1 MTIGPVRRGIRG
13 LSRVRGTAATK
24 RAGILVFLAVM
35 GPGVIT
41 GLAGNDAGGVA
52 TYTAAGADHGY
63 ALLWLLVLAS
73 LGLVVVQ
80 EMSVRMAVVTGKGL
94 SDLIRER
101 FGVRWTVLAMLA
113 LFIANGSNVIAEYAG
128 IGASLGLLGVP
139 LLVSVPVA
147 AVLIWGLIV
156 LLDYRTVERAL
167 LVMVLAFIAYPVT
180 AILIGPDWSEVARA
194 IASPNLP
201 AETGATLTAVALVG
215 TTITPYML
223 FYVQASIVDKGLDL
237 SSYPYVRLD
246 TWVGAALG
254 ALFAFFI
261 LIVAAAVLHPAG
273 VAADGAEDAARALA
287 PLAGP
292 AAGLLF
298 GVGLFGASLLGAVV
312 MPLSTSYAICEAFG
326 WESGISKRFSEAPI
340 FMGLV
345 TFLLAAGA
353 LAVVFVPQESLLTL
367 IVVSQAVNGLLL
379 PVILVFIL
387 RLAAD
392 RGIMGDAA
400 SGPLSR
406 IAGWAI
412 AGLVSVLSVAYIAA
426 TALGIGI

>member
-1 MTIGPVRRGIRG
+1 MT
-13 LSRVRGTAATK
+13 
-24 RAGILVFLAVM
+24 RARAVIFFAVM

-63 ALLWLLVLAS
+63 ALLWLLVLSS

-101 FGVRWTVLAMLA
+101 FGVRWTILAMLA

-128 IGASLGLLGVP
+128 IGASLGLLGIP
-139 LLVSVPVA
+139 PLVSIPVA
-147 AVLIWGLIV
+147 ALVIWGLIV

-167 LVMVLAFIAYPVT
+167 LVLVLAFIAYPVT
-180 AILIGPDWSEVARA
+180 AVLIGPDWGDVARA
-194 IASPNLP
+194 IASPTLP
-201 AETGATLTAVALVG
+201 AGAGAMLTAVALIG

-237 SSYPYVRLD
+237 AAYPYVRLD
-246 TWVGAALG
+246 TWVGGALG
-254 ALFAFFI
+254 GLFALFI

-298 GVGLFGASLLGAVV
+298 GIGLFGASLLGAVV

-379 PVILVFIL
+379 PIILVFIL

-392 RGIMGDAA
+392 RGIMGSAA
-400 SGPLSR
+400 SGPLGR
-406 IAGWAI
+406 IAGWGI
-412 AGLVSVLSVAYIAA
+412 AALVSVLSLAYIAA
-426 TALGIGI
+426 TALGIGS

>member
-1 MTIGPVRRGIRG
+1 MT
-13 LSRVRGTAATK
+13 
-24 RAGILVFLAVM
+24 RARAVIFFAVM

-63 ALLWLLVLAS
+63 ALLWLLVLSS

-101 FGVRWTVLAMLA
+101 FGVRWTILAMLA

-128 IGASLGLLGVP
+128 IGASLGLLGIP
-139 LLVSVPVA
+139 PLVSIPVA
-147 AVLIWGLIV
+147 ALVIWGLIV

-167 LVMVLAFIAYPVT
+167 LVLVLAFIAYPVT
-180 AILIGPDWSEVARA
+180 AVLIGPDWGDVARA
-194 IASPNLP
+194 IASPTLP
-201 AETGATLTAVALVG
+201 AGAGAMLTAVALIG

-237 SSYPYVRLD
+237 AAYPYVRLD
-246 TWVGAALG
+246 TWVGGALG
-254 ALFAFFI
+254 GLFALFI

-298 GVGLFGASLLGAVV
+298 GIGLFGASLLGAVV

-379 PVILVFIL
+379 PIILVFIL

-392 RGIMGDAA
+392 RGIMGNAA
-400 SGPLSR
+400 SGPLGR
-406 IAGWAI
+406 IAGWGI
-412 AGLVSVLSVAYIAA
+412 AALVSVLSLAYIAA
-426 TALGIGI
+426 TALGIGS